1 MGGLLYRENI
11 PHAGQPTRQREPTQG
26 LAREIGQG
34 LFIFPVNTAYLD
46 GFSVRPCGEADSV
59 DGTFTKGVSSMEMP
73 QIFEN
78 KEFGKIR
85 VVEHSGAPWFVAND
99 ICAILE
105 IDRTQ
110 TRRLDDDEKG
120 VALIDTP
127 GGKQEMSIISEPG
140 LYSLVL
146 RSRKPEAKA
155 FKRWIVHEVLPAIRK
170 HGGYLTPKKLEE
182 ALLNPDVLIRLATQ
196 LKEEREARVQAE
208 ARVACPKNVYDNGD
222 RQRAWDAQC
231 RGPEPFAVR
240 AAYPVQAERNLRPVR
255 RVCRAWLCPH
265 QAGNPRKRQDRVP
278 PPMDA
283 ARKGMAPGHA
293 RLKKVPATRLGGD
306 FFHMSIMNPKAPD
319 P

>member
-1 MGGLLYRENI
+1 
-11 PHAGQPTRQREPTQG
+11 
-26 LAREIGQG
+26 
-34 LFIFPVNTAYLD
+34 
-46 GFSVRPCGEADSV
+46 
-59 DGTFTKGVSSMEMP
+59 MEMP

-78 KEFGKIR
+78 KEFGAVRTFRDKAG
-85 VVEHSGAPWFVAND
+85 EPLFVAKD
-99 ICAILE
+99 
-105 IDRTQ
+105 
-110 TRRLDDDEKG
+110 
-120 VALIDTP
+120 VALALGYEWNGNARIAHVPAEWRGVTSVVTP
-127 GGKQEMSIISEPG
+127 SGTQEMVVLTEQG
-140 LYSLVL
+140 LYFFLG
-146 RSRKPEAKA
+146 RSDKPKA
-155 FKRWIVHEVLPAIRK
+155 LPFQKWLAGEVLPAIRK

-208 ARVACPKNVYDNGD
+208 ARVAILSHVSSDL

-265 QAGNPRKRQDRVP
+265 QAGNPRKRQDRVSS
-278 PPMDA
+278 PMDA